1 MQDLQNSDMAGRAW
15 MEEGGLKSIA
25 SWAMGQVAA
34 RRLRDDQ
41 PLRPELLRALVQA
54 AISQSPKAMTA
65 LAGDLFRQKVSA
77 EDFADRYI
85 VAAAAEMGEAWAED
99 RMTFAEVTM
108 GMSRLQ
114 TLLRELGNAWSADQ
128 ASGAEGFG
136 TVLLVMPA
144 FEQHSLGALVLMGQ
158 LRRRGVSVSL
168 ALGVPASE
176 ICRRVRTVRYSAIL
190 ISVACVD
197 HLAELAA
204 YVKKLRA
211 DCGSLPPVVVGGGV
225 MAHPADVRL
234 ETGADAALRDI
245 EQVLGYC
252 GLLGTELARQR
263 A

>member
-1 MQDLQNSDMAGRAW
+1 MQDLQNSEMAGRAW
-15 MEEGGLKSIA
+15 MDEGGLKSIA
-25 SWAMGQVAA
+25 SWAMGQIAA

-54 AISQSPKAMTA
+54 AISPSSRAITA
-65 LAGDLFRQKVSA
+65 LASDLFRQKISA

-85 VAAAAEMGEAWAED
+85 VAAAAEMGDAWAED

-108 GMSRLQ
+108 GMARLQ

-128 ASGAEGFG
+128 AVGQVASG

-144 FEQHSLGALVLMGQ
+144 FEQHTLGAMVLMGQ

-168 ALGVPASE
+168 GLGIPATE
-176 ICRRVRTVRYSAIL
+176 VCRRVRLVRYSAIL

-197 HLAELAA
+197 RLSDLAG
-204 YVKKLRA
+204 YVKKIRA
-211 DCGSLPPVVVGGGV
+211 ESGSLPPVVVGGGI
-225 MAHPADVRL
+225 MAHPGDVRL
-234 ETGADAALRDI
+234 ETGADAALCDI

-252 GLLGTELARQR
+252 GLPENQVVLQR

>member
-15 MEEGGLKSIA
+15 MDEGGVKSIA
-25 SWAMGQVAA
+25 SWAMGLIAA

-41 PLRPELLRALVQA
+41 PLRADLLRSLVQA
-54 AISQSPKAMTA
+54 SISPSARAMSA
-65 LAGDLFRQKVSA
+65 LASDLFRQKVSA

-85 VAAAAEMGEAWAED
+85 VAAAAEMGDAWSDD

-114 TLLRELGNAWSADQ
+114 TLLRELGNSWSADL
-128 ASGAEGFG
+128 ATGAEGAG
-136 TVLLVMPA
+136 TVLMVMPS

-176 ICRRVRTVRYSAIL
+176 VCRRVRLVRYSAIL

-197 HLAELAA
+197 RLADLAGF
-204 YVKKLRA
+204 VQKIRSDHGL
-211 DCGSLPPVVVGGGV
+211 LPPIVVGGGI
-225 MAHPADVRL
+225 MAHPSDVKL
-234 ETGADAALRDI
+234 ETGADAALIDL
-245 EQVLGYC
+245 EQVLQYC
-252 GLLGTELARQR
+252 GLPQNEVALQR

>member
-1 MQDLQNSDMAGRAW
+1 MQDLQNSEMAGRAW
-15 MEEGGLKSIA
+15 MDEGGLKSIA

-41 PLRPELLRALVQA
+41 PLRPELLRALVLA
-54 AISQSPKAMTA
+54 AISPSSRAMAA

-114 TLLRELGNAWSADQ
+114 SLLRELGNAWSADQ
-128 ASGAEGFG
+128 ASGADGSG
-136 TVLLVMPA
+136 TVLLVMPS

-158 LRRRGVSVSL
+158 LRRRGVSVAL
-168 ALGVPASE
+168 ALGVPAAE
-176 ICRRVRTVRYSAIL
+176 ICRRVRVARYSAIL

-197 HLAELAA
+197 RLADLAA
-204 YVKKLRA
+204 YVKKMRA
-211 DCGSLPPVVVGGGV
+211 DGGSLPPVVVGGGI

-252 GLLGTELARQR
+252 GLLENQVVPLR